1 MKINRIFKEWR
12 LMFLRKLTGKHYGDL
27 NNNSESERS
36 LSRAFQMI
44 ITSDKQFRNI
54 RNQNNDD
61 IEMLINEDE
70 ENCINLKEPIETYGF
85 DKLELVQLVDIREPI
100 LADCRSYEEKK
111 LEINDEKLN
120 FYLSHE
126 LSKKRRN
133 AVCEKMLKQDK
144 DPLFEYIVFLLREEH
159 IKNFLL

>member
-1 MKINRIFKEWR
+1 
-12 LMFLRKLTGKHYGDL
+12 
-27 NNNSESERS
+27 
-36 LSRAFQMI
+36 MI

-70 ENCINLKEPIETYGF
+70 ENYINLKEPIETYGF

-100 LADCRSYEEKK
+100 IADCRSYEEKK

-120 FYLSHE
+120 FYLFHE
-126 LSKKRRN
+126 SSKKRRN